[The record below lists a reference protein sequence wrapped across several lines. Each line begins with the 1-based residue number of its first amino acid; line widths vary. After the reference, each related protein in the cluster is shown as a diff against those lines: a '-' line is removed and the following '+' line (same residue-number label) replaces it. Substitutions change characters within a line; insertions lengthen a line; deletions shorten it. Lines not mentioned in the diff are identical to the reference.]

1 MVRSVELNFRL
12 KRIKIIGKRRG
23 SKELDLIFGR
33 FIDSNL
39 KELDDPLLNQ
49 FEEFLEL
56 NDSDLHDYFFGNV
69 APPKKFERIYKKIL
83 GVLVSKS

>member
-1 MVRSVELNFRL
+1 MVRSMELNFRL

-33 FIDSNL
+33 FIDSNIE
-39 KELDDPLLNQ
+39 ELDDALLYQ

-56 NDSDLHDYFFGNV
+56 NESDLYDYFFGNIV
-69 APPKKFERIYKKIL
+69 PPRKFERIYKKIMETI
-83 GVLVSKS
+83 VSRS

>member
-33 FIDSNL
+33 FIDSDL
-39 KELDDPLLNQ
+39 KELDDSLLHQ

-56 NDSDLHDYFFGNV
+56 NESDLYDYFFGNV
-69 APPKKFERIYKKIL
+69 IPPRKFERIFKKIM
-83 GVLVSKS
+83 GTIVSRC

>member
-12 KRIKIIGKRRG
+12 KRINIIGKRRG

-33 FIDSNL
+33 FIDGNL
-39 KELDDPLLNQ
+39 KELDDPLLHQ

-56 NDSDLHDYFFGNV
+56 NDSDLHDYFFGNIV
-69 APPKKFERIYKKIL
+69 PPRKFKIIYRKIL
-83 GVLVSKS
+83 EVLISKS

>member
-12 KRIKIIGKRRG
+12 KRINIIGKRRG

-33 FIDSNL
+33 FIDDNL
-39 KELDDPLLNQ
+39 AELDDPLLHQ

-69 APPKKFERIYKKIL
+69 APPKKFERIYKKIM
-83 GVLVSKS
+83 GVLVSKF

>member
-12 KRIKIIGKRRG
+12 KRINIIGKRRG

-33 FIDSNL
+33 FIDDNL
-39 KELDDPLLNQ
+39 AELDDPLLHQ

-56 NDSDLHDYFFGNV
+56 NESDLHDYFFGTAV
-69 APPKKFERIYKKIL
+69 PPKKFERIYKKIL
-83 GVLVSKS
+83 KTFISDS

>member
-33 FIDSNL
+33 FIDGNL
-39 KELDDPLLNQ
+39 KELDDPLLHQ

-56 NDSDLHDYFFGNV
+56 NESDLYDYFFGNV
-69 APPKKFERIYKKIL
+69 VPPKKFERIFKKIM
-83 GVLVSKS
+83 GTIASRS

>member
-12 KRIKIIGKRRG
+12 KRINIIGKRRG

-33 FIDSNL
+33 FIDENL
-39 KELDDPLLNQ
+39 KELDDPLLHQ

-69 APPKKFERIYKKIL
+69 SPPKKFERIYKKIL
-83 GVLVSKS
+83 EALVSKF

>member
-33 FIDSNL
+33 FIDGNL
-39 KELDDPLLNQ
+39 KELDDPLLHQ

-56 NDSDLHDYFFGNV
+56 NESDLHDYFIGNV
-69 APPKKFERIYKKIL
+69 VPPRKFERIHKKIL
-83 GVLVSKS
+83 GVLASKS

>member
-12 KRIKIIGKRRG
+12 KRINIIGRRRG

-33 FIDSNL
+33 FIDVKL
-39 KELDDPLLNQ
+39 KELDDPLLRQ

-56 NDSDLHDYFFGNV
+56 NESDLYDYFFGNV
-69 APPKKFERIYKKIL
+69 APPRKFERIYNKIM
-83 GVLVSKS
+83 GTIVSRF

>member
-12 KRIKIIGKRRG
+12 KRINIIGKRRG

-33 FIDSNL
+33 FIDSSL
-39 KELDDPLLNQ
+39 AELDDALLYQ

-56 NDSDLHDYFFGNV
+56 NDSDLNDYFFRNV
-69 APPKKFERIYKKIL
+69 APPRKFERIYKKIL
-83 GVLVSKS
+83 EVLDLKF

>member
-39 KELDDPLLNQ
+39 EELDDPLLYQ

-56 NDSDLHDYFFGNV
+56 NESDLYDYFFGSAV
-69 APPKKFERIYKKIL
+69 PPRKFDRIFKKIM
-83 GVLVSKS
+83 GTIVSRF

>member
-12 KRIKIIGKRRG
+12 KRINIIGKRRG

-33 FIDSNL
+33 FIDDSL
-39 KELDDPLLNQ
+39 TKLDDPLLHQ

-56 NDSDLHDYFFGNV
+56 NESDLLDYFFGNV
-69 APPKKFERIYKKIL
+69 VPPRKFERIYKKIL

>member
-33 FIDSNL
+33 FIESNL
-39 KELDDPLLNQ
+39 EELDDPLLRQ

-56 NDSDLHDYFFGNV
+56 NESDLYDYFFGNIV
-69 APPKKFERIYKKIL
+69 PPRKFEGIFKKIM
-83 GVLVSKS
+83 GTIVSRS

>member
-12 KRIKIIGKRRG
+12 KRIDIIGKRRG

-33 FIDSNL
+33 FIDENL
-39 KELDDPLLNQ
+39 AELDDPLLHQ

-56 NDSDLHDYFFGNV
+56 NDSDLHDYFFGNI
-69 APPKKFERIYKKIL
+69 APPKKFERIYNKIL
-83 GVLVSKS
+83 GVLV

>member
-12 KRIKIIGKRRG
+12 KRINIIGKRRG

-33 FIDSNL
+33 FIDDSL
-39 KELDDPLLNQ
+39 TELDDSLLHQ

-56 NDSDLHDYFFGNV
+56 NDSDLFDYFFGNAV
-69 APPKKFERIYKKIL
+69 PPRKFERIYRKIL

>member
-1 MVRSVELNFRL
+1 MVRSVELNIRL
-12 KRIKIIGKRRG
+12 KRINIIGKRRG

-33 FIDSNL
+33 FIDDSL
-39 KELDDPLLNQ
+39 TELDDPLLHQ

-69 APPKKFERIYKKIL
+69 APPRKFERIYKKIL
-83 GVLVSKS
+83 EVLALKF

>member
-12 KRIKIIGKRRG
+12 KRINIIGKRRG

-33 FIDSNL
+33 FIDENL
-39 KELDDPLLNQ
+39 AELDDPLLHQ

-56 NDSDLHDYFFGNV
+56 NDSDLHDYFFGNL

-83 GVLVSKS
+83 EVLVSKF

>member
-1 MVRSVELNFRL
+1 MVRSVELNIRL
-12 KRIKIIGKRRG
+12 KRINIIGKRRG

-33 FIDSNL
+33 FIDDNL
-39 KELDDPLLNQ
+39 AKLDDPLLHQ

-69 APPKKFERIYKKIL
+69 APPRKFERIYKKIMETI
-83 GVLVSKS
+83 VSRV

>member
-12 KRIKIIGKRRG
+12 KRINIIGKRRG

-33 FIDSNL
+33 FIDCNL
-39 KELDDPLLNQ
+39 AELDDPLLHQ

-56 NDSDLHDYFFGNV
+56 NDSDLYDYFFGNV
-69 APPKKFERIYKKIL
+69 APPRKFERIYKKIL